1 MMLTFLAFAKAGRE
15 EIPCFMPKRGTEALK
30 WQIEIE
36 KRPIVEAKFPVQR
49 DTDNQKQ
56 KKSQLL
62 QELQNRS
69 QANVWL

>member
-1 MMLTFLAFAKAGRE
+1 MLTFLAFAKAGRV

-30 WQIEIE
+30 WQTEIE

-56 KKSQLL
+56 KNAQLL

-69 QANVWL
+69 KAK